1 MNWKVILG
9 GIVVFIGSA
18 EIIYELLYWDGEFY
32 RVGMSIITA
41 IVGYTLVI
49 EGRKKNTS

>member
-18 EIIYELLYWDGEFY
+18 ETINELLNWDGDFYELG
-32 RVGMSIITA
+32 RSIITA